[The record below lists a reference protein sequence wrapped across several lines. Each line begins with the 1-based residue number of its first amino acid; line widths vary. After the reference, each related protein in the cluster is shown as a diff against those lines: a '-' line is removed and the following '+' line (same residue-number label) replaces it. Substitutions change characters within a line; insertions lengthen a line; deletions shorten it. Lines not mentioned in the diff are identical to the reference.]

1 MFPLKLN
8 LNIPLNSL
16 SNKELKILQYIHD
29 NEDRISTMSIQTFA
43 KEINYSTSTVLRF
56 CRKLGFS
63 GFPELKFFLRRQE
76 EESSKNVTNYS
87 VQSIKKSIITDLEGT
102 TSLMNTEDLF
112 QIAKLLS
119 SNAPVYIHSPAGLTD
134 ISVNYLESML
144 FISGCQNIYKSSASK
159 MTHHYIQTLNKGN
172 IFIFISSSGKYES
185 TLNLAKEAKLHGMIV
200 ISISSIENNDLAET
214 SNYNIRFFSKKTE
227 NEGADST
234 SRFCTFF
241 VLSAFIEFFN
251 EYRKGIEHEIIS

>member
-1 MFPLKLN
+1 MKLN
-8 LNIPLNSL
+8 LNIPLSSL
-16 SNKELKILQYIHD
+16 TNKELKILQYIHD
-29 NEDRISTMSIQTFA
+29 NENRISKMSIQTFA

-63 GFPELKFFLRRQE
+63 GFPELKFFLRHQE
-76 EESSKNVTNYS
+76 QEPSKKNSNYS
-87 VQSIKKSIITDLEGT
+87 IESIKKSIITDLEGT
-102 TSLMNTEDLF
+102 TSLMNTDDLL

-119 SNAPVYIHSPAGLTD
+119 SNIPIYIHLPAGLTD

-144 FISGCQNIYKSSASK
+144 FISGCQNIYKSHASK
-159 MTHHYIQTLNKGN
+159 MTHHYIQTLDKGN
-172 IFIFISSSGKYES
+172 IFIFISNSGKFET

-200 ISISSIENNDLAET
+200 ISISSIENNDLAEI

-241 VLSAFIEFFN
+241 VLSTFIEFFN
-251 EYRKGIEHEIIS
+251 EYKKGIDHEIIS